1 MKATTQTLAQ
11 SQEHSYNH
19 QKIPPDLTLR
29 VKALQSLLVEK
40 GLVDAAALDA
50 LIEAYEKVDPPYKQ
64 RLLTEATEYPSTS
77 SVSSYPCFKA
87 AAVHAASVYLNRE
100 ATLSKACDLIRE
112 AARKGAQFIAFPES
126 FLPGFPIWAAL
137 WAPIE
142 NHVFFREL
150 VANSIFVDGPEMQRL
165 QQTARTEGVFVSMGF
180 TERNPATVGGM
191 WNSNVLISDEGVL
204 LNHHRKIVPTFYEK
218 LVWSNGDGHGLR
230 VVETRL
236 GKIGALI
243 CGENTNPLARYTLI
257 AQSEEIHVSSWP
269 PVWPTEKPAGAKKNY
284 DLAAAVRIRASAHA
298 FEAKA
303 FGVVSS
309 GFLDKTTRQVLVGR
323 DQAVGEILDKT
334 PRSVS
339 MFVAPT
345 GELIGEV
352 LQDEE
357 GILYADINVSQCVEP
372 KQFHD
377 LSGGYNRFDI
387 FDLRVNRKRLEPY
400 SVFGEPN
407 LHPAPVS
414 TE

>member
-1 MKATTQTLAQ
+1 MKTDMQGPTQP
-11 SQEHSYNH
+11 QEQDHN
-19 QKIPPDLTLR
+19 QQDAWTDLPLR
-29 VKALQSLLVEK
+29 IKALESLLAEK
-40 GLVDAAALDA
+40 GLVDPAGLDA
-50 LIEAYEKVDPPYKQ
+50 LIDALKSKVDPRAGVRVAAHPRVNFAYKQ
-64 RLLTEATEYPSTS
+64 RLS
-77 SVSSYPCFKA
+77 SFKA

-100 ATLSKACDLIRE
+100 ATLNKACDVIHE
-112 AARKGAQFIAFPES
+112 AARQGAQFIAFPES

-142 NHVFFREL
+142 NHAFFREM

-165 QQTARTEGVFVSMGF
+165 QQAARTEGAFVSMGF
-180 TERNPATVGGM
+180 TERNPASVGGM

-218 LVWSNGDGHGLR
+218 LIWSNGDGHGLK
-230 VVETRL
+230 VIQTRL
-236 GKIGALI
+236 GNIGALI

-269 PVWPTEKPAGAKKNY
+269 PVWPTEKRAVAKKNY

-309 GFLDKTTRQVLVGR
+309 GFLDKKTREVLVRR
-323 DQAVGEILDKT
+323 DQAVAEILDNT
-334 PRSVS
+334 ARSVS

-357 GILYADINVSQCVEP
+357 GILYADIDVSQCVGP

-377 LSGGYNRFDI
+377 LSGAYNRFDI
-387 FDLRVNRKRLEPY
+387 FDLRVNRTRLQPY
-400 SVFGEPN
+400 SVCG
-407 LHPAPVS
+407 V
-414 TE
+414 

>member
-1 MKATTQTLAQ
+1 MKTAAPGVTQTPEHNLKR
-11 SQEHSYNH
+11 QEVPTH
-19 QKIPPDLTLR
+19 LTLR
-29 VKALQSLLVEK
+29 VKALESLLVEQ
-40 GLVDAAALDA
+40 GLVDPAGLDA
-50 LIEAYEKVDPPYKQ
+50 LIDAYENEVGPRDGARPRLDPASKQ
-64 RLLTEATEYPSTS
+64 RLS
-77 SVSSYPCFKA
+77 CFKA
-87 AAVHAASVYLNRE
+87 AVVHAAPVYLNRE
-100 ATLSKACDLIRE
+100 ATLNKACDFIRE
-112 AARKGAQFIAFPES
+112 AARHGAQFIAFPES

-142 NHVFFREL
+142 NHGFFRQM
-150 VANSIFVDGPEMQRL
+150 VANSILVDGQEMQQL
-165 QQTARTEGVFVSMGF
+165 QQAARTEGVFVSMGF
-180 TERNPATVGGM
+180 SERNPASVGGI

-218 LVWSNGDGHGLR
+218 LIWSNGDGHGLK
-230 VVETRL
+230 VIETRL

-269 PVWPTEKPAGAKKNY
+269 PVWPTEKPVGANKNY

-309 GFLDKTTRQVLVGR
+309 GFLDKKTREVLVER
-323 DQAVGEILDKT
+323 DQAVAEILDNT
-334 PRSVS
+334 PRSLS

-345 GELIGEV
+345 GGLIGEA

-357 GILYADINVSQCVEP
+357 GILYADIDLSQCVEP
-372 KQFHD
+372 KQFQD

-387 FDLRVNRKRLEPY
+387 FDLRVNRTRLQPY
-400 SVFGEPN
+400 SVYGD
-407 LHPAPVS
+407 
-414 TE
+414 

>member
-1 MKATTQTLAQ
+1 MKTAAPGLTQTPGHDL
-11 SQEHSYNH
+11 NH
-19 QKIPPDLTLR
+19 HTVPTHLTLR
-29 VKALQSLLVEK
+29 VKALESLLVEK
-40 GLVDAAALDA
+40 GLVDPAGLDA
-50 LIEAYEKVDPPYKQ
+50 LIDGYEKEVSPRDGAQVGVHPKLDPASKQ
-64 RLLTEATEYPSTS
+64 RLS
-77 SVSSYPCFKA
+77 CFKA
-87 AAVHAASVYLNRE
+87 AAVHAAPVYLNRE
-100 ATLSKACDLIRE
+100 ATLDKACDFIRE
-112 AARKGAQFIAFPES
+112 AARHGAQFIAFPES

-142 NHVFFREL
+142 NHGFFRQM
-150 VANSIFVDGPEMQRL
+150 VANSILVDGQEMQQL
-165 QQTARTEGVFVSMGF
+165 QQAARTEDVFVSMGF
-180 TERNPATVGGM
+180 SERNPASVGGI
-191 WNSNVLISDEGVL
+191 WNSNVLISDEGIL

-218 LVWSNGDGHGLR
+218 LIWSNGDGHGLK
-230 VVETRL
+230 VIETRL

-269 PVWPTEKPAGAKKNY
+269 PVWPTQKPLGANENY
-284 DLAAAVRIRASAHA
+284 DLAAAVRIRASAHS

-309 GFLDKTTRQVLVGR
+309 GFLDKKTREVLVER
-323 DQAVGEILDKT
+323 DQAVAEILDNT

-345 GELIGEV
+345 GGLVGEV

-357 GILYADINVSQCVEP
+357 GILYADIDVSECVEP

-387 FDLRVNRKRLEPY
+387 FELRVNRTRLQPY
-400 SVFGEPN
+400 SVCGD
-407 LHPAPVS
+407 
-414 TE
+414 

>member
-1 MKATTQTLAQ
+1 MKTAT
-11 SQEHSYNH
+11 
-19 QKIPPDLTLR
+19 PDLTQTPEDDYNNQDAPTDLKLR
-29 VKALQSLLVEK
+29 VKALESLLVEK
-40 GLVDAAALDA
+40 GLVNPAELDA
-50 LIEAYEKVDPPYKQ
+50 LVDAYENKVGPRISERVIALPAYKQ
-64 RLLTEATEYPSTS
+64 SLPS
-77 SVSSYPCFKA
+77 FKA
-87 AAVHAASVYLNRE
+87 AAVHAAPDYLNRE
-100 ATLSKACDLIRE
+100 ATLNKACDLIRE

-142 NHVFFREL
+142 NHVFFREM
-150 VANSIFVDGPEMQRL
+150 VANSILVDGQEIKRL
-165 QQTARTEGVFVSMGF
+165 QQAARTEGVFVSMGF
-180 TERNPATVGGM
+180 SERNPASVGGM

-218 LVWSNGDGHGLR
+218 LIWSNGDGYGLK
-230 VVETRL
+230 VIETRL
-236 GKIGALI
+236 GKIGVLI

-269 PVWPTEKPAGAKKNY
+269 PVWPTEKPAAAKKNY

-303 FGVVSS
+303 FGIVSS
-309 GFLDKTTRQVLVGR
+309 GFLDKKTREILVRR
-323 DQAVGEILDKT
+323 DQAVAEILDNT

-357 GILYADINVSQCVEP
+357 GILYADLDVSRCVEP

-377 LSGGYNRFDI
+377 VSGAYNRFDI
-387 FDLRVNRKRLEPY
+387 FDLRVNRTRLRPY
-400 SVFGEPN
+400 TVCGD
-407 LHPAPVS
+407 
-414 TE
+414 

>member
-1 MKATTQTLAQ
+1 M
-11 SQEHSYNH
+11 
-19 QKIPPDLTLR
+19 DLTLR
-29 VKALQSLLVEK
+29 VKALESLLIEK
-40 GLVDAAALDA
+40 GLVDPEALDGP
-50 LIEAYEKVDPPYKQ
+50 IETYENKVNPRNGERVAARPAHQQ
-64 RLLTEATEYPSTS
+64 RLLTAAAGYPLMS

-87 AAVHAASVYLNRE
+87 AAVHAAPIYLNRE
-100 ATLSKACDLIRE
+100 ATLNKACDLIHE
-112 AARKGAQFIAFPES
+112 AARQGAQFIAFPES

-142 NHVFFREL
+142 NHAFFRQM
-150 VANSIFVDGPEMQRL
+150 VANSILIDGREMQRL
-165 QQTARTEGVFVSMGF
+165 QQAARTEGVFVSMGF
-180 TERNPATVGGM
+180 SERNPASVGGM

-218 LVWSNGDGHGLR
+218 LIWSNGDGHGLK
-230 VVETRL
+230 VIETRL

-284 DLAAAVRIRASAHA
+284 DLTAAVRIRASAHA

-303 FGVVSS
+303 FGVVTS
-309 GFLDKTTRQVLVGR
+309 GFLDKKTREVLVGR
-323 DQAVGEILDKT
+323 DQAVAEILDNT

-339 MFVAPT
+339 MFLAPT

-352 LQDEE
+352 LQDDE
-357 GILYADINVSQCVEP
+357 GILYADIDVSQCIEP

-377 LSGGYNRFDI
+377 LSGAYNRFDI
-387 FDLRVNRKRLEPY
+387 FDLRVNRTRLQPY
-400 SVFGEPN
+400 SVSGD
-407 LHPAPVS
+407 
-414 TE
+414 